1 MPEIRQEVRLTPP
14 SPEGSVPENSFVDDL
29 KILQFL
35 RRVDLFLQEKNIPEP
50 AAEQMTGKTA
60 PYDVLV
66 MTILSLRTK
75 DAVTIPASQRLFKKA
90 PDVLSLSK
98 MEISDIESLIFPVG
112 FYRTK
117 AKTIKT
123 IAEIVLREF
132 DGNIPDTLESLL
144 RLPGVG
150 LKTANLVLT
159 VGFEKEGFCV
169 DIHVHRILNRW
180 GAIRTKTPDDTYH
193 VVNPVL
199 PQKWKRRANALLV
212 SFGQNLCRP
221 VSPFCSVCPLLA
233 DCDRIEVD
241 KHR

>member
-1 MPEIRQEVRLTPP
+1 MNAHKTVR
-14 SPEGSVPENSFVDDL
+14 
-29 KILQFL
+29 FL
-35 RRVDLFLQEKNIPEP
+35 RRIDRFLREQQIPEP
-50 AAEQMTGKTA
+50 AAERLSGKGD
-60 PYDVLV
+60 PYRVLV

-75 DAVTIPASQRLFKKA
+75 DEVTLPAAMRLFQDA
-90 PDVLSLSK
+90 PDLPTMAGLEVRN
-98 MEISDIESLIFPVG
+98 IESLIFPVG

-123 IAEIVLREF
+123 IAEIVLAQHAGKIPETM
-132 DGNIPDTLESLL
+132 DGLL

-169 DIHVHRILNRW
+169 DIHVHRIMNRW
-180 GAIRTKTPDDTYH
+180 GVLKTRNPDETFRMAD
-193 VVNPVL
+193 PVL
-199 PQKWKRRANALLV
+199 PRKWKRRANALLV
-212 SFGQNLCRP
+212 SFGQHICRP
-221 VSPFCSVCPLLA
+221 VSPFCSRCPLLS

>member
-1 MPEIRQEVRLTPP
+1 VPEFRLEVRLIPP
-14 SPEGSVPENSFVDDL
+14 SPEGSVPESSPVDGL
-29 KILQFL
+29 KILRLL
-35 RRVDLFLQEKNIPEP
+35 RRVDLFLQKMKIPEP
-50 AAEQMTGKTA
+50 AAEQMSGKMA

-66 MTILSLRTK
+66 MTLLSLRTK
-75 DAVTIPASQRLFKKA
+75 DAVTLPASQRLFEKA
-90 PDVLSLSK
+90 PDILSLSR

-123 IAEIVLREF
+123 IAQRVLEES
-132 DGNIPDTLESLL
+132 GGKIPDTLEGLL

-180 GAIRTKTPDDTYH
+180 GVIRSKTPDDTYH
-193 VVNPVL
+193 LVDPVL
-199 PQKWKRRANALLV
+199 PRKWKRRANALLV
-212 SFGQNLCRP
+212 SFGQHLCRP
-221 VSPFCSVCPLLA
+221 VSPFCSRCPLLA

>member
-1 MPEIRQEVRLTPP
+1 M
-14 SPEGSVPENSFVDDL
+14 PEGSLVDDQ
-29 KILQFL
+29 KILQLL
-35 RRVDLFLQEKNIPEP
+35 RRVDRFLQKKNVPEP
-50 AAEQMTGKTA
+50 AAEQMTGKMA
-60 PYDVLV
+60 PYDVLI

-75 DAVTIPASQRLFKKA
+75 DSVTTPAFRKLFEIA
-90 PDVLSLSK
+90 PDLASLSK

-123 IAEIVLREF
+123 IAERVLKDF
-132 DGNIPDTLESLL
+132 GGKVPDTLEGLL
-144 RLPGVG
+144 TLPGVG

-180 GAIRTKTPDDTYH
+180 GVIQTQSPDDTYH
-193 VVNPVL
+193 LVDPVL
-199 PQKWKRRANALLV
+199 PRKWKRRANALLV
-212 SFGQNLCRP
+212 SFGQHFCRP
-221 VSPFCSVCPLLA
+221 VSPFCSLCPLLA
-233 DCDRIEVD
+233 DCDRIKVD